1 MSLRGVTVPVM
12 DDLGSLA
19 DEISRFAAEHEMAVI
34 PVIPGIESSPTV
46 LLGPHNLGLAAFLGL
61 AGRLGDGALYVRAE
75 VVGTDPETGEPD
87 DDLPGELARHKGQ
100 TCDVAVA
107 FASGHGVIHVWL
119 DTAPW
124 WREWLDSQ
132 ETVDTGDTGGQARQE
147 ERERAERELAD
158 VILADREYRA
168 SGPSARRRRG
178 QLLIPAGTDHYTGFG
193 AADLARRRAEELSEQ
208 AYRPVKE
215 HLESLAAEFLA
226 SPGWREAASAAAR
239 KKAAE
244 SFLSSRADGWC
255 PPSFIRDE
263 LYAQAQRL
271 AKSGG
276 PGLFPLPSK

>member
-1 MSLRGVTVPVM
+1 MPGVTVRAM
-12 DDLGSLA
+12 DDLGNLA
-19 DEISRFAAEHEMAVI
+19 GEISGFAAEHDMAVI
-34 PVIPGIESSPTV
+34 PAIPGIESGPAVV
-46 LLGPHNLGLAAFLGL
+46 LDPRALDLTEFLGL
-61 AGRLGDGALYVRAE
+61 ARRLGGGALYVRAE
-75 VVGTDPETGEPD
+75 VVGTDPDTGEPD
-87 DDLPGELARHKGQ
+87 DDLPEELARRKGQ

-132 ETVDTGDTGGQARQE
+132 EIVDIDDSGREARQE

-158 VILADREYRA
+158 VIVADGEYRA
-168 SGPSARRRRG
+168 SGPGARRRRG
-178 QLLIPAGTDHYTGFG
+178 QLLIPAGTDRFIGFG
-193 AADLARRRAEELSEQ
+193 AADLARRRAEELSEE
-208 AYRPVKE
+208 AYAPVRDR
-215 HLESLAAEFLA
+215 LEALAAEFLA

-244 SFLSSRADGWC
+244 PFLASRADGWC

-271 AKSGG
+271 AKGG
-276 PGLFPLPSK
+276 SPGLFP